1 MRRVEAEDNPPEVEQ
16 IRPEAEAVVKMCSRV
31 GAEVDCWLAVAI
43 PRAEYRQQELR
54 AVERKAAFRSFRRTL
69 YLADCSRHNVGK

>member
-16 IRPEAEAVVKMCSRV
+16 IRPEAVVKMCSGV

-43 PRAEYRQQELR
+43 PRAEDRQQELR
-54 AVERKAAFRSFRRTL
+54 AVERKAGFHSFRRTR
-69 YLADCSRHNVGK
+69 YLADLSRHSADK